1 MLNGNDRNNLI
12 LFIGK
17 CNPILVQFS
26 EICFNKFN
34 LIKVQYQKHGA
45 GYLNYNHNGD
55 IIDQLLKFNKRVQ
68 NYFTHMV
75 CTIVSYKIKD
85 INISN
90 L

>member
-1 MLNGNDRNNLI
+1 M
-12 LFIGK
+12 
-17 CNPILVQFS
+17 
-26 EICFNKFN
+26 
-34 LIKVQYQKHGA
+34 KVQYQKHGA

-55 IIDQLLKFNKRVQ
+55 IIDPLLKFNKRVQ